1 MRRFLTGYV
10 LMTLTV
16 FAVPSVAQPVS
27 MNGLCLDMREEGCTE
42 RYLPFSGLQIGF
54 CEEMCVLT
62 NPINV
67 RGLEG
72 ALFDLACTGD
82 SGDIPDRRVMIIRQT
97 DFSSRTVLSW
107 IDAFETL
114 RIVPCP

>member
-1 MRRFLTGYV
+1 MKRLLLRYTLMILPV
-10 LMTLTV
+10 LALP
-16 FAVPSVAQPVS
+16 AGAQPVS
-27 MNGLCLDMREEGCTE
+27 MSGLCLDMREEGCTE

-62 NPINV
+62 NPVNV